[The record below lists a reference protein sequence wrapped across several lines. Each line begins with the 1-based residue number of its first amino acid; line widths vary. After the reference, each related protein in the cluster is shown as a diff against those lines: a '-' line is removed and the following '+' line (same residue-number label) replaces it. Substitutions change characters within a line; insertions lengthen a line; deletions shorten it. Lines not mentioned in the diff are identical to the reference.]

1 MGYNKKAVCLFS
13 TFGERATTRVAPTWR
28 AGDHKATVAPT
39 EDWKMSGN
47 VTYHQQVSYCGK
59 PQCRKCRE
67 GVGHGP
73 YWYAYRTENGRTTR
87 TYIGKNLPPD
97 APTQAMPSSVPM
109 PREQVHA
116 ENDLVTLRVRV
127 LGQFSLERKSG
138 QQWQAVTDSAWQHQR
153 VRALLAC
160 LLSSPGRRMGREQIM
175 DALWPDADMET
186 ASSRL
191 DRGVYSLRQI
201 LEPSLSRPA
210 LSHMLRIEREGL
222 LLADQTQ
229 IWVDADAFDQLLIQ
243 ARTTEDTDKAEKLL
257 EEAATLYGGDFLP
270 EERFSE
276 WAIPRREALQRNW
289 LGLLLELADLRI
301 AHTAFAHAIEPL
313 DRLLASDPT
322 NEAATQRLIVSL
334 AQLDR
339 RGEALRAYHR
349 FATALKRDYKVA
361 PLPETRTLYEAV
373 QQGETSISMTL
384 PFQNPQRRQT
394 IDSGSSSSTRQSYQV
409 HIGRT
414 HSSPLIG
421 RDSELA
427 TMQRILLSTEQ
438 ETRSLVSGRK
448 KIAALHQD
456 GQQRPQCILL
466 VGEAGIGK
474 TRLAEEL
481 SHEAQRRGWAV
492 AWSRVYAQESGVP
505 YRQWT
510 EVLRNVMAHGQWQ
523 KQEVARHPLVFQPLC
538 TLLPELND
546 VLPQVV
552 FPTPLSPEQEQLRL
566 WEATLELLTMM
577 SERTPLLMVLDD
589 FHWADAS
596 SSELFAYLVRRLH
609 GRPIVMVGTY
619 RDNEL
624 PPSNPLRPLL
634 TDLQREQAIVHLP
647 IQPLTDE
654 QISSLVSHVPHLPET
669 MVPYIQTR
677 AAGNPFFAEEL
688 ARSLETS
695 DAASLQAS
703 TSLEEADAA
712 HSLPDTIAAVL
723 ELRMSRLSSTCQRML
738 SNAAVLGGSFTFQV
752 ICQMETGGANEDIIL
767 DQIEEAI
774 QAGVLTE
781 EGAGTRISY
790 HFWHPLL
797 VSYLYEQLSAARRA
811 RLHRRAAEVLRQS
824 HTGHEEEIAATIT
837 NHLIEGGGDALQI
850 VHYAELAA
858 DRAYNLS
865 AYPEAERYY
874 RIAVTQFDE
883 HFGSSSLNRNTQD
896 QREHLSYLLERLGEC
911 LRVQGNGEEARH
923 TYDRILTMRN
933 QPGPFASNAD
943 TKHEAQIDAVLWR
956 EIGLTWYDT
965 GDTAH
970 ARQCCERGEQVLR
983 EAEVEGGPAWAI
995 LCFQQ
1000 SYIYWRE
1007 GNYEAAHLMA
1017 QEAQKLFEESPQ
1029 KQSDQIG
1036 VDKRITAT
1044 RRTLAGDPINLGRTH
1059 RLLAAITATVGQ
1071 LKDALFHLNTA
1082 LALFEQVDLQREIAN
1097 TCCNIGDVHLRKTEH
1112 ELAQSFFRRSL
1123 HLAQRVGDIPL
1134 MSVVFGNLGEVAAR
1148 LGDLQEAEVL
1158 FKNGLALAEKIN
1170 EQVYINIL
1178 AVDLAIVAQDQ
1189 DKLSEAG
1196 TYVYQALITG
1206 RSIHN
1211 TPCISLAL
1219 VALGNRRIA
1228 QAIKL
1233 NQTQN
1238 GTSREN
1244 SILQLKD
1251 IGQKHRNSYTRLLE
1265 RGKKTLERVL
1275 ANEELEAE
1283 TRIKGQLA
1291 LAQALLLLNELET
1304 AQQYTLSTLEQ
1315 ARQYDLT
1322 WGYACAQRLLGNLLV
1337 TRGQQEQAYKHLEQA
1352 MQIFQTYGMRLEY
1365 ARTLQSYGT
1374 ALLQGKRISKTKG
1387 LSYLHEAQQIFSE
1400 CHAALDLQIV
1410 ESVLATHSSKN
1421 GSSS

>member
-1 MGYNKKAVCLFS
+1 
-13 TFGERATTRVAPTWR
+13 
-28 AGDHKATVAPT
+28 
-39 EDWKMSGN
+39 MSGN

-67 GVGHGP
+67 GLGHGP

-87 TYIGKNLPPD
+87 TYIGKNLPAD
-97 APTQAMPSSVPM
+97 APPQVSPASS
-109 PREQVHA
+109 PRESALA

-127 LGQFSLERKSG
+127 LGQFSLERKNG

-175 DALWPDADMET
+175 DALWPEADMET

-201 LEPSLSRPA
+201 LEPALSRPA

-229 IWVDADAFDQLLIQ
+229 IWVDADAFEQLLIL
-243 ARTTEDTDKAEKLL
+243 AHTTEDTDKAEKLL

-276 WAIPRREALQRNW
+276 WAVPRREALQRSW

-301 AHTAFAHAIEPL
+301 AHTAYAHAIEPL

-322 NEAATQRLIVSL
+322 NEAATQRLIISL

-361 PLPETRTLYEAV
+361 PLSETRTLYEAV
-373 QQGETSISMTL
+373 QHGETSISMTL
-384 PFQNPQRRQT
+384 PFQNPQRRQAGEDKLSPLRT
-394 IDSGSSSSTRQSYQV
+394 TLPTRQSYQV

-427 TMQRILLSTEQ
+427 TMQQILLATEH
-438 ETRSLVSGRK
+438 ETRGLVSGRK
-448 KIAALHQD
+448 KIASLHPE
-456 GQQRPQCILL
+456 GQKRPQCVLL

-481 SHEAQRRGWAV
+481 SHEAQKRGWAV

-510 EVLRNVMAHGQWQ
+510 EILRNVMAHGQWQ
-523 KQEVARHPLVFQPLC
+523 KQEIARHPLVFQPLC

-577 SERTPLLMVLDD
+577 SERVRLLMVLDD

-654 QISSLVSHVPHLPET
+654 QISSLVSHVPRLPET

-688 ARSLETS
+688 ARSLEIV
-695 DAASLQAS
+695 DASSLQAS
-703 TSLEEADAA
+703 TSSELDGAI
-712 HSLPDTIAAVL
+712 HPLPDTIAAVL
-723 ELRMSRLSSTCQRML
+723 ELRMGRLTSTCQRML

-752 ICQMETGGANEDIIL
+752 ISQMETGGANEDVIL

-811 RLHRRAAEVLRQS
+811 RLHRRAAEVLRNA

-837 NHLIEGGGDALQI
+837 NHLVEGGGDALQI

-858 DRAYNLS
+858 DHAYNLS

-874 RIAVTQFDE
+874 RIAVAQLDE
-883 HFGSSSLNRNTQD
+883 QSTSSSFNSNTQD
-896 QREHLSYLLERLGEC
+896 EREHLSYLLERLGEC

-923 TYDRILTMRN
+923 TYERVLAMRN
-933 QPGPFASNAD
+933 QSHLLAPEAD
-943 TKHEAQIDAVLWR
+943 SKYEAQIDAVLWR
-956 EIGLTWYDT
+956 EIAVTWYNA
-965 GDTAH
+965 GDSVH

-983 EAEVEGGPAWAI
+983 EAGIEGGPAWAI
-995 LCFQQ
+995 LRFEL

-1007 GNYEAAHLMA
+1007 GNYDAARSMA
-1017 QEAQKLFEESPQ
+1017 LEAQKLFEDTLQHQNRSEKIDSH
-1029 KQSDQIG
+1029 IT
-1036 VDKRITAT
+1036 VTKRI
-1044 RRTLAGDPINLGRTH
+1044 LSGDPVNLGH
-1059 RLLAAITATVGQ
+1059 LHELLGIIANSVG
-1071 LKDALFHLNTA
+1071 KPTEALVHLNAA
-1082 LALFEQVDLQREIAN
+1082 LTLFEQAELQREIAN
-1097 TCCNIGDVHLRKTEH
+1097 VCCNIGDVHLRKAEH

-1123 HLAQRVGDIPL
+1123 HLTKRVGDISL
-1134 MSVVFGNLGEVAAR
+1134 MSVVLCNLGEIATR
-1148 LGDLQEAEVL
+1148 LGDLPGAESF
-1158 FKNGLALAEKIN
+1158 FKSGLALAEKVN
-1170 EQVYINIL
+1170 EPVYINVL
-1178 AVDLAIVAQDQ
+1178 CVDLAIVSQDQ
-1189 DKLSEAG
+1189 DKLSEAS
-1196 TYVYQALITG
+1196 TYIHQALTIG
-1206 RSIHN
+1206 RSIRN
-1211 TPCISLAL
+1211 TPCICLAL
-1219 VALGNRRIA
+1219 VALGNMRIA

-1233 NQTQN
+1233 QQAQN
-1238 GTSREN
+1238 GTGKVNGSQMN
-1244 SILQLKD
+1244 IQ
-1251 IGQKHRNSYTRLLE
+1251 QKPPATYARLLS
-1265 RGKKTLERVL
+1265 RSRTTLERVL
-1275 ANEELEAE
+1275 AIEGLDAE

-1291 LAQALLLLNELET
+1291 LAQVLLLLGELEAAQKHT
-1304 AQQYTLSTLEQ
+1304 AETIEEAHRHELIWW
-1315 ARQYDLT
+1315 RM
-1322 WGYACAQRLLGNLLV
+1322 CAQRLLGSILAA
-1337 TRGQQEQAYKHLEQA
+1337 RGQQVQAKNQFEQA
-1352 MQIFQTYGMRLEY
+1352 IQTFRTSGTRLEY
-1365 ARTLQSYGT
+1365 ARTLQNYGM
-1374 ALLQGKRISKTKG
+1374 ALLQRKRTVPSSSDKQA
-1387 LSYLHEAQQIFSE
+1387 LEYLREAQQIFSV
-1400 CHAALDLQIV
+1400 CHAALDFQIV
-1410 ESVLATHSSKN
+1410 EGVLATYSSRN
-1421 GSSS
+1421 GSPS